1 MGRYAEPA
9 ILICHVSIAACSEIY
24 TFTSHSLL
32 SQFELVADIDAVREF
47 MAALPV
53 RKLPGVGRVCEK
65 TLLAFGVETCA
76 SIRHNAGILMKIFG
90 ESTVVYCVRKRIPI
104 SLL

>member
-9 ILICHVSIAACSEIY
+9 ICHVNITAYTEIY

-32 SQFELVADIDAVREF
+32 SQFELVANIDTVREF

-65 TLLAFGVETCA
+65 TLLAFGVDTCA
-76 SIRHNAGILMKIFG
+76 SIRHNAGIVMKIFG
-90 ESTVVYCVRKRIPI
+90 ESTVVYCVQNRIQN